1 MKKVNGHEI
10 IALFEQ
16 WSPKRFAEDWDPIGL
31 HIGQL
36 NRQVEKV
43 LVTLDVNEAVVDE
56 AIETGSNLIIAH
68 HPPIFSPMKTVW
80 TDTPQGR
87 LIEKCI
93 KHDISVYA
101 AHTNLDVAPGGVND
115 LLANQL
121 GLQDVEVMSP
131 TISDP
136 LYKLAVFCPVSH
148 AEQLRSVL
156 AQAGAG
162 AIGDYIGCSFTST
175 GTGRFIPSTGAKP
188 FIGEIG
194 KVEEVEEERIEVVL
208 PGPIRGKVIKAM
220 LAAHPYE
227 EPAYDFFVLDQR
239 TEEFG
244 LGRVGNLPE
253 KMELEQFAFFVK
265 EAFDVP
271 AVRVVGNSQKQI
283 RKVAV
288 LGGSGSKYIK
298 AAKRK
303 GADVF
308 VTGDMDFHSAQDA
321 ESIDL
326 AIVDPGHHVEKVMI
340 KGVAEY
346 MRHLAHE
353 KGYEVSFIQSEID
366 TEPFR
371 FIF

>member
-10 IALFEQ
+10 ISLFEQ
-16 WSPKRFAEDWDPIGL
+16 WSPKRYAEDWDPVGL

-36 NRQVEKV
+36 NREVKNV
-43 LVTLDVNEAVVDE
+43 LVTLDVNDAVVDE
-56 AIETGSNLIIAH
+56 AIDKQTNLIIAH
-68 HPPIFSPMKTVW
+68 HPPIFRPMKHIW

-101 AHTNLDVAPGGVND
+101 AHTNLDIAPGGVND
-115 LLANQL
+115 MLASRL
-121 GLQDVEVMSP
+121 ELQDLEVMEP

-136 LYKLAVFCPVSH
+136 LYKLAVFCPIDH
-148 AEQLRSVL
+148 ADELRAVL

-162 AIGDYIGCSFTST
+162 AIGDYNGCSFSSV
-175 GTGRFIPSTGAKP
+175 GTGRFTPSEGADP
-188 FIGEIG
+188 FIGEIDKG
-194 KVEEVEEERIEVVL
+194 EIVSEERIEVVL
-208 PGPIRGKVIKAM
+208 PGPLRNKVLKAM

-239 TEEFG
+239 TKEFG
-244 LGRVGNLPE
+244 LGRVGGLSE
-253 KMELEQFAFFVK
+253 SMSLEQFGHYVK
-265 EAFDVP
+265 DVLEVS
-271 AVRVVGNSQKQI
+271 AVRIVGNPQKQV

-288 LGGSGSKYIK
+288 LGGSGSKYIH

-308 VTGDMDFHSAQDA
+308 VSGDIDFHSAQDA
-321 ESIDL
+321 EVLDL

-340 KGVAEY
+340 EGVAHIMQKACE
-346 MRHLAHE
+346 E
-353 KGYEVSFIQSEID
+353 KGYAVTFIQSTVD
-366 TEPFR
+366 TEPFQ
-371 FIF
+371 FLM

>member
-1 MKKVNGHEI
+1 MKKVNGYEI
-10 IALFEQ
+10 ISLFEQ
-16 WSPKRFAEDWDPIGL
+16 WSPKRYAEDWDPVGL

-36 NRQVEKV
+36 NRPVEKV
-43 LVTLDVNEAVVDE
+43 IITLDVNETVVEE
-56 AIETGSNLIIAH
+56 AIEKGSNLIIAH
-68 HPPIFSPMKTVW
+68 HPPIFSPLKHIW

-115 LLANQL
+115 LLASRL
-121 GLQDVEVMSP
+121 GLADTEVMKP

-136 LYKLAVFCPVSH
+136 LYKLAVFCPVEH
-148 AEQLRSVL
+148 ADRLREVL
-156 AQAGAG
+156 ARSGAG
-162 AIGDYIGCSFTST
+162 ALGDYAGCSFTST
-175 GTGRFIPSTGAKP
+175 GIGRFTPSAGADP
-188 FIGEIG
+188 FIGEVG
-194 KVEEVEEERIEVVL
+194 KTEEVAEERIEVVL
-208 PGPIRGKVIKAM
+208 PGPLRSKVLTAM

-244 LGRVGNLPE
+244 LGRVGRLPE
-253 KMELEQFAFFVK
+253 AMELNEFARFVK
-265 EAFDVP
+265 KALDVP
-271 AVRVVGNSQKQI
+271 AVRIVGDSTKLV
-283 RKVAV
+283 RKIAV
-288 LGGSGSKYIK
+288 LGGSGSKYIS

-321 ESIDL
+321 ELMDL

-340 KGVAEY
+340 EGVARY
-346 MRHLAHE
+346 MKQACLE
-353 KGYEVSFIQSEID
+353 KGYDVSFIESEID

-371 FIF
+371 FI

>member
-1 MKKVNGHEI
+1 MKRVNGHEI
-10 IALFEQ
+10 LTLFEQ
-16 WSPKRFAEDWDPIGL
+16 WSPKRFAENWDPIGL

-36 NRQVEKV
+36 NRPIEKV
-43 LVTLDVNEAVVDE
+43 LITLDVNEAVVDE
-56 AIETGSNLIIAH
+56 AIEKGANLIIAH
-68 HPPIFSPMKTVW
+68 HPPIFSPLKHIW

-115 LLANQL
+115 LLASRL
-121 GLQDVEVMSP
+121 GLADIEVMEP

-136 LYKLAVFCPVSH
+136 LYKLAVFCPV
-148 AEQLRSVL
+148 EQADELRRVL
-156 AQAGAG
+156 AGSGAG
-162 AIGDYIGCSFTST
+162 AIGDYAGCSFTST
-175 GTGRFIPSTGAKP
+175 GTGRFTPSAGADP
-188 FIGEIG
+188 FIGEVG
-194 KVEEVEEERIEVVL
+194 KLEEVIEERIEVVL
-208 PGPIRGKVIKAM
+208 PGPLRSKVLKAM

-227 EPAYDFFVLDQR
+227 EPAYDFFILDQR

-244 LGRVGNLPE
+244 LGRVGKLPE
-253 KMELEQFAFFVK
+253 AMELKEFAQFVK
-265 EAFDVP
+265 KVLDVP
-271 AVRVVGNSQKQI
+271 AVRIVGDASKSV

-288 LGGSGSKYIK
+288 LGGSGSKYIR

-321 ESIDL
+321 ELMDL

-340 KGVAEY
+340 EGVARY
-346 MRHLAHE
+346 MEQACLK
-353 KGYEVSFIQSEID
+353 KGYDVSFIESQID

-371 FIF
+371 FV

>member
-10 IALFEQ
+10 IALFEK

-36 NRQVEKV
+36 NRQVDNV
-43 LVTLDVNEAVVDE
+43 LVTLDVNEAVVEE
-56 AIETGSNLIIAH
+56 AIAKGANLIIAH
-68 HPPIFSPMKTVW
+68 HPPIFSPMKTIW

-101 AHTNLDVAPGGVND
+101 AHTNLDVAPKGVND

-121 GLQDVEVMSP
+121 GLQDLEVMSP
-131 TISDP
+131 TVSDP

-148 AEQLRSVL
+148 ADELRSVL

-162 AIGDYIGCSFTST
+162 AIGDYVGCSFTST
-175 GTGRFIPSTGAKP
+175 GTGRFMPSTGANP

-194 KVEEVEEERIEVVL
+194 KMEEVTEERIEVVL
-208 PGPIRGKVIKAM
+208 PGPIRGKVLKAM

-244 LGRVGNLPE
+244 LGRVGNLP
-253 KMELEQFAFFVK
+253 KTMNLDQFAVHVK
-265 EAFDVP
+265 EAFNVA
-271 AVRVVGNSQKQI
+271 AVRVVGNPGKPVH
-283 RKVAV
+283 KVAV
-288 LGGSGSKYIK
+288 LGGSGSKYTK

-321 ESIDL
+321 ESMGL

-346 MRHLAHE
+346 MQHATKE
-353 KGYEVSFIQSEID
+353 KGYEVNFIQTEID
-366 TEPFR
+366 TNPFR
-371 FIF
+371 FI

>member
-1 MKKVNGHEI
+1 MKKVNGYEI
-10 IALFEQ
+10 ITLFEQ
-16 WSPKRFAEDWDPIGL
+16 WSPKRFAEDWDPVGL

-36 NRQVEKV
+36 NRLVEKV
-43 LVTLDVNEAVVDE
+43 TITLDVNEAVVDE
-56 AIETGSNLIIAH
+56 AIEKGANLIIAH
-68 HPPIFSPMKTVW
+68 HPPIFSPLKHIW

-115 LLANQL
+115 LLASCL
-121 GLQDVEVMSP
+121 GLENIGVMQP

-136 LYKLAVFCPVSH
+136 LYKLAVFCPVEH
-148 AEQLRSVL
+148 ADSLREVL
-156 AQAGAG
+156 ARSGAG
-162 AIGDYIGCSFTST
+162 AIGDYSGCSFTST
-175 GTGRFIPSTGAKP
+175 GTGRFTPTAGADP
-188 FIGEIG
+188 FIGEVG
-194 KVEEVEEERIEVVL
+194 KMEEVTEERIEVVL
-208 PGPIRGKVIKAM
+208 PGPIRSKVLQAM

-244 LGRVGNLPE
+244 LGRVGTLPE
-253 KMELEQFAFFVK
+253 PMELQEFAQLVK
-265 EAFDVP
+265 KALDVP
-271 AVRVVGNSQKQI
+271 ALRIVGDSGKLVRKI
-283 RKVAV
+283 AV
-288 LGGSGSKYIK
+288 LGGSGSKYIR

-321 ESIDL
+321 ELMDL

-340 KGVAEY
+340 EGVARY
-346 MRHLAHE
+346 MEQACRE
-353 KGYEVSFIQSEID
+353 KGYDVKIVKSEID
-366 TEPFR
+366 TEPFK
-371 FIF
+371 FI

>member
-10 IALFEQ
+10 ITLFEQ
-16 WSPKRFAEDWDPIGL
+16 WSPKRFAEDWDPVGL

-36 NRQVEKV
+36 NRSVEKV
-43 LVTLDVNEAVVDE
+43 LISLDVNEAVVDE
-56 AIETGSNLIIAH
+56 AIEKGANLIIAH
-68 HPPIFSPMKTVW
+68 HPPIFRPMKHIW

-115 LLANQL
+115 LLASRL
-121 GLQDVEVMSP
+121 CLKDLEVMEP

-136 LYKLAVFCPVSH
+136 LYKLAVFCPVEH
-148 AEQLRSVL
+148 ADELREVL
-156 AQAGAG
+156 ARSGAG
-162 AIGDYIGCSFTST
+162 AIGDYAGCSFTST
-175 GTGRFIPSTGAKP
+175 GTGRFTPTAGADP
-188 FIGEIG
+188 FIGKVG
-194 KVEEVEEERIEVVL
+194 KMEEVAEERIEVVL
-208 PGPIRGKVIKAM
+208 PGPLRSKVLKSM

-244 LGRVGNLPE
+244 LGRVG
-253 KMELEQFAFFVK
+253 KLEAAMKLGEFAEFVK
-265 EAFDVP
+265 KALDVP
-271 AVRVVGNSQKQI
+271 ALRIVGDSSKMI
-283 RKVAV
+283 RKIAV

-308 VTGDMDFHSAQDA
+308 ITGDMDFHSAQEA
-321 ESIDL
+321 ELMDL

-340 KGVAEY
+340 KGVA
-346 MRHLAHE
+346 RHMEQACKV
-353 KGYEVSFIQSEID
+353 KGYDVLFIESEID

-371 FIF
+371 FI

>member
-10 IALFEQ
+10 ITLFEQ

-36 NRQVEKV
+36 NRPVEKV
-43 LVTLDVNEAVVDE
+43 LVTLDVNEMVIDE
-56 AIETGSNLIIAH
+56 AIEAGVNLIIAH
-68 HPPIFSPMKTVW
+68 HPPIFRPMKHIW

-115 LLANQL
+115 LLVDKLNL
-121 GLQDVEVMSP
+121 KEVQVMAPS
-131 TISDP
+131 ISDP
-136 LYKLAVFCPVSH
+136 LYKLAVFCPVEH
-148 AEQLRSVL
+148 AENLRTVL
-156 AQAGAG
+156 AHAGAG
-162 AIGDYIGCSFTST
+162 TLGDYVGCSFSSI
-175 GTGRFIPSTGAKP
+175 GIGRFTPAEGANP
-188 FIGEIG
+188 FIGQVG
-194 KVEEVEEERIEVVL
+194 KEEAVSEERIEVVL
-208 PGPIRGKVIKAM
+208 PGPMRSKVVKAM

-227 EPAYDFFVLDQR
+227 EPAYDFFMLDQR

-244 LGRVGNLPE
+244 LGRVGKLDKE
-253 KMELEQFAFFVK
+253 MSLEEFARYVK
-265 EAFDVP
+265 SAFDVP
-271 AVRVVGNSQKQI
+271 AVRVVGNFNKSV
-283 RKVAV
+283 RKVAI
-288 LGGSGSKYIK
+288 LGGSGSKYIRD
-298 AAKRK
+298 AKRT

-321 ESIDL
+321 ELLDL

-340 KGVAEY
+340 EGVAKKMED
-346 MRHLAHE
+346 LCAE
-353 KGYEVSFIQSEID
+353 KGYEITFIRSVVD

-371 FIF
+371 FIM

>member
-1 MKKVNGHEI
+1 MKRANGYEI
-10 IALFEQ
+10 ITLFEQ
-16 WSPKRFAEDWDPIGL
+16 WSPKRFAEDWDPVGL

-36 NRQVEKV
+36 NRPVDKV
-43 LVTLDVNEAVVDE
+43 LITLDVNEAVVDE
-56 AIETGSNLIIAH
+56 AIEKGANLIIAH
-68 HPPIFSPMKTVW
+68 HPPIFRPMKHIW

-87 LIEKCI
+87 LVEKCI

-115 LLANQL
+115 LLASRLKLENI
-121 GLQDVEVMSP
+121 EVMEP

-136 LYKLAVFCPVSH
+136 LYKLAVFCPVEH
-148 AEQLRSVL
+148 ADELRGVL
-156 AQAGAG
+156 ARSGAG
-162 AIGDYIGCSFTST
+162 AIGDYAGCSFSST
-175 GTGRFIPSTGAKP
+175 GTGRFTPSAGADP
-188 FIGEIG
+188 FIGKIG
-194 KVEEVEEERIEVVL
+194 KMEEVTEERIEVVL
-208 PGPIRGKVIKAM
+208 PGPLRAKVLKAM

-244 LGRVGNLPE
+244 LGRVGTLQE
-253 KMELEQFAFFVK
+253 AMDLKEFAQFIKGVL
-265 EAFDVP
+265 DVP
-271 AVRVVGNSQKQI
+271 AVRIVGDSSKLV

-288 LGGSGSKYIK
+288 LGGSGSKYIR

-308 VTGDMDFHSAQDA
+308 VTGDMDFHSAQEA
-321 ESIDL
+321 ELMDL

-340 KGVAEY
+340 EGVACHMEQAC
-346 MRHLAHE
+346 ME
-353 KGYEVSFIQSEID
+353 KGYEVSFIKSEIN

-371 FIF
+371 FI

>member
-10 IALFEQ
+10 ITLFEQ

-36 NRQVEKV
+36 NRPVNKV
-43 LVTLDVNEAVVDE
+43 MITLDVNEAVVDE
-56 AIETGSNLIIAH
+56 AIANGANLIIAH
-68 HPPIFSPMKTVW
+68 HPPIFSPLKHIW

-115 LLANQL
+115 LLASRL
-121 GLQDVEVMSP
+121 GLEDIEVMEP

-136 LYKLAVFCPVSH
+136 LYKLAVFCPVDQ
-148 AEQLRSVL
+148 ADELREVL
-156 AQAGAG
+156 ARSGAG
-162 AIGDYIGCSFTST
+162 AIGDYAGCSFTST
-175 GTGRFIPSTGAKP
+175 GTGRFTPSAGADP
-188 FIGEIG
+188 FIGKVG
-194 KVEEVEEERIEVVL
+194 KMEEVEEERIEVVL
-208 PGPIRGKVIKAM
+208 PGPLRSKVLKAM

-244 LGRVGNLPE
+244 LGRVGKLPE
-253 KMELEQFAFFVK
+253 AMELSEFAQFVK
-265 EAFDVP
+265 KALDVP
-271 AVRVVGNSQKQI
+271 AARIVGDVSKSV
-283 RKVAV
+283 RKVAI
-288 LGGSGSKYIK
+288 LGGSGSKYIR

-321 ESIDL
+321 ELMEL

-340 KGVAEY
+340 EGVARY
-346 MRHLAHE
+346 MEQACTE
-353 KGYEVSFIQSEID
+353 KGYDVTFIESRVN

-371 FIF
+371 FI

>member
-10 IALFEQ
+10 ISLFEQ

-36 NRQVEKV
+36 NRQVKKV
-43 LVTLDVNEAVVDE
+43 LITLDVNEAVIDE
-56 AIETGSNLIIAH
+56 AINTGVNLIIAH
-68 HPPIFSPMKTVW
+68 HPPIFRPMKHIW

-93 KHDISVYA
+93 KNDIAVYA

-115 LLANQL
+115 LLADQL
-121 GLQDVEVMSP
+121 DLQDVQVMEP
-131 TISDP
+131 TLSDP
-136 LYKLAVFCPVSH
+136 LYKLAVFCPEDH
-148 AEQLRSVL
+148 AEDLRAVL

-162 AIGDYIGCSFTST
+162 AIGDYVGCSFSST
-175 GTGRFIPSTGAKP
+175 GTGRFTPAEGADP
-188 FIGEIG
+188 FIGQVG
-194 KVEEVEEERIEVVL
+194 KGEAVSEERIEVIL
-208 PGPIRGKVIKAM
+208 PGPMRAKVLKAM
-220 LAAHPYE
+220 LAGHPYE

-239 TEEFG
+239 TEEYG
-244 LGRVGNLPE
+244 LGRIGKLE
-253 KMELEQFAFFVK
+253 KVMSLEEFALSVK
-265 EAFDVP
+265 KAFDVP
-271 AVRVVGNSQKQI
+271 AVRVVGDLKKQV

-288 LGGSGSKYIK
+288 LGGSGSKYIR

-321 ESIDL
+321 ELMDL
-326 AIVDPGHHVEKVMI
+326 GIIDPGHHVEKVMI
-340 KGVAEY
+340 EGVADKMEA
-346 MRHLAHE
+346 MCAA
-353 KGYEVSFIQSEID
+353 KGYDVQFIRSAID

-371 FIF
+371 FIM

>member
-10 IALFEQ
+10 ITLFEH
-16 WSPKRFAEDWDPIGL
+16 WAPKRFAEDWDPVGL

-36 NRQVEKV
+36 NRTVDRV
-43 LVTLDVNEAVVDE
+43 IITLDVNEAVVDE
-56 AIETGSNLIIAH
+56 AIEKGANLIIAH
-68 HPPIFSPMKTVW
+68 HPPIFSPMKHIW

-93 KHDISVYA
+93 KNDISVYA

-115 LLANQL
+115 LLASRL
-121 GLQDVEVMSP
+121 GLEDIEVMEP

-136 LYKLAVFCPVSH
+136 LYKLAVFCPVEH
-148 AEQLRSVL
+148 ADKLREVL
-156 AQAGAG
+156 ALSGAG
-162 AIGDYIGCSFTST
+162 AIGDYAGCSFTST
-175 GTGRFIPSTGAKP
+175 GVGRFTPAAGADP
-188 FIGEIG
+188 FIGEVG
-194 KVEEVEEERIEVVL
+194 QTEEVAEERIEVVL
-208 PGPIRGKVIKAM
+208 PGPLRSKVLKAM

-239 TEEFG
+239 TQEFG
-244 LGRVGNLPE
+244 LGRVGKLPE
-253 KMELEQFAFFVK
+253 TMALNEFAKFVK
-265 EAFDVP
+265 EALDVP
-271 AVRVVGNSQKQI
+271 TVRIVGDLSKPI
-283 RKVAV
+283 RKIAV
-288 LGGSGSKYIK
+288 LGGSGSKYIR

-321 ESIDL
+321 ELIDL

-340 KGVAEY
+340 EGVAKHMEQAC
-346 MRHLAHE
+346 RE
-353 KGYEVSFIQSEID
+353 KGYDVSFIKSEVD

-371 FIF
+371 FV

>member
-10 IALFEQ
+10 ITVFEQ
-16 WSPKRFAEDWDPIGL
+16 WSPKRFAENWDPIGL

-36 NRQVEKV
+36 NRPVEKV
-43 LVTLDVNEAVVDE
+43 IVTLDVNEAVVDE
-56 AIETGSNLIIAH
+56 AIEEGANLIIAH
-68 HPPIFSPMKTVW
+68 HPPIFSPLKHIW

-115 LLANQL
+115 LLASRL
-121 GLQDVEVMSP
+121 GLADIEVMEP

-136 LYKLAVFCPVSH
+136 LYKLAVFCPV
-148 AEQLRSVL
+148 EQADELREVL
-156 AQAGAG
+156 ARSGAG
-162 AIGDYIGCSFTST
+162 AIGDYAGCSFTST
-175 GTGRFIPSTGAKP
+175 GTGRFTPSVGADP
-188 FIGEIG
+188 FIGEVG
-194 KVEEVEEERIEVVL
+194 KMEKVKEERIEVVL
-208 PGPIRGKVIKAM
+208 PGPLRSKVLKAM

-244 LGRVGNLPE
+244 LGRVGKLPE
-253 KMELEQFAFFVK
+253 AMELKEFAEFVK
-265 EAFDVP
+265 KALDVP
-271 AVRVVGNSQKQI
+271 AVRIVGDVSKPV
-283 RKVAV
+283 RKIAV
-288 LGGSGSKYIK
+288 LGGSGSKYIR

-321 ESIDL
+321 ELMDL

-340 KGVAEY
+340 EGVARY
-346 MRHLAHE
+346 MEQACLK
-353 KGYEVSFIQSEID
+353 KGYAVTFIESQID

-371 FIF
+371 FV

>member
-1 MKKVNGHEI
+1 MKKVNGYEVI
-10 IALFEQ
+10 NLFEQ
-16 WSPKRFAEDWDPIGL
+16 WSPKRFAEDWDPVGL

-36 NRQVEKV
+36 NRLVEKV
-43 LVTLDVNEAVVDE
+43 IITLDVNEAVVDE
-56 AIETGSNLIIAH
+56 AIEKGANLIIAH
-68 HPPIFSPMKTVW
+68 HPPIFRPMKHIW

-115 LLANQL
+115 LLASRL
-121 GLQDVEVMSP
+121 GLENIEVMEP

-136 LYKLAVFCPVSH
+136 LYKLAVFCPVEH
-148 AEQLRSVL
+148 ADQLREVL
-156 AQAGAG
+156 ARSGAG
-162 AIGDYIGCSFTST
+162 AIGEYAGCSFTST
-175 GTGRFIPSTGAKP
+175 GIGRFTPSAGADP
-188 FIGEIG
+188 FIGEVG
-194 KVEEVEEERIEVVL
+194 KMEEVAEERIEVVL
-208 PGPIRGKVIKAM
+208 PGPLRSKVLKSM

-239 TEEFG
+239 TEEYG
-244 LGRVGNLPE
+244 LGRVGDL
-253 KMELEQFAFFVK
+253 KDAMELKEFAQFVK
-265 EAFDVP
+265 KALDVP
-271 AVRVVGNSQKQI
+271 AVRIVGDPSKPV
-283 RKVAV
+283 RKIAV

-308 VTGDMDFHSAQDA
+308 VTGDMDFHTAQEA
-321 ESIDL
+321 ELMNL

-340 KGVAEY
+340 EGVATY
-346 MRHLAHE
+346 MAKVCHE
-353 KGYEVSFIQSEID
+353 KRYDVSIIESEID

-371 FIF
+371 FI

>member
-10 IALFEQ
+10 ISLFEK
-16 WSPKRFAEDWDPIGL
+16 WSPKRFAEDWDPVGL

-36 NRQVEKV
+36 NRKVEKV
-43 LVTLDVNEAVVDE
+43 LITLDVNEKVVDE
-56 AIETGSNLIIAH
+56 AIDKGANLIIAH
-68 HPPIFSPMKTVW
+68 HPPIFRAMKNIW

-93 KHDISVYA
+93 KNDIAVYA

-115 LLANQL
+115 LLASRL
-121 GLQDVEVMSP
+121 ELADLEVMSP

-136 LYKLAVFCPVSH
+136 LYKLAVFCPV
-148 AEQLRSVL
+148 EQADELRAAL
-156 AQAGAG
+156 AKAGAG
-162 AIGDYIGCSFTST
+162 AIGDYIGCSFTSA
-175 GTGRFIPSTGAKP
+175 GTGRFIPTEGADP

-194 KVEEVEEERIEVVL
+194 IGETVAEERIEVVL
-208 PGPIRGKVIKAM
+208 PGPIRSKVLKAM

-239 TEEFG
+239 TKEFG
-244 LGRVGNLPE
+244 LGRVGQLAE
-253 KMELEQFAFFVK
+253 AMDLERFAQYVK
-265 EAFDVP
+265 RVLDVP
-271 AVRVVGNSQKQI
+271 AVRIVGDLKKPVK
-283 RKVAV
+283 KVAV
-288 LGGSGSKYIK
+288 LGGSGSKYIQ

-321 ESIDL
+321 ELLDL

-340 KGVAEY
+340 EGVAKY
-346 MRHLAHE
+346 MQHASQE
-353 KGYEVSFIQSEID
+353 KGFDVLFIQSEVN

>member
-10 IALFEQ
+10 INLFEQ
-16 WSPKRFAEDWDPIGL
+16 WSPKRFAEDWDPVGL

-43 LVTLDVNEAVVDE
+43 IITLDVNESVVNE
-56 AIETGSNLIIAH
+56 AIDKGANLIIAH
-68 HPPIFSPMKTVW
+68 HPPIFRPMKHIW

-115 LLANQL
+115 LLASRL
-121 GLQDVEVMSP
+121 GLQNTEVMEP

-136 LYKLAVFCPVSH
+136 LYKLAVFCPIEH
-148 AEQLRSVL
+148 ADNLREVL
-156 AQAGAG
+156 ARAGAG
-162 AIGDYIGCSFTST
+162 AIGDYTGCSFTST
-175 GTGRFIPSTGAKP
+175 GIGRFTPTTGADP
-188 FIGEIG
+188 FIGEVG
-194 KVEEVEEERIEVVL
+194 KMEEVAEERIEVVL
-208 PGPIRGKVIKAM
+208 PGPLRSKVLKSM

-244 LGRVGNLPE
+244 LGRVGTLPAS
-253 KMELEQFAFFVK
+253 MELKEFAEFVK
-265 EAFDVP
+265 DALDVP
-271 AVRVVGNSQKQI
+271 AVRIVGDFSKPVQ
-283 RKVAV
+283 KVAV
-288 LGGSGSKYIK
+288 LGGSGSKYLK
-298 AAKRK
+298 AAKRS

-321 ESIDL
+321 ELMDL

-340 KGVAEY
+340 EGVAQY
-346 MRHLAHE
+346 MEQACRE
-353 KGYEVSFIQSEID
+353 KGYAVSFIESEIN

-371 FIF
+371 FV

>member
-1 MKKVNGHEI
+1 LKKANGYEI
-10 IALFEQ
+10 INLFEQ
-16 WSPKRFAEDWDPIGL
+16 WSPKRFAEDWDPVGL

-43 LVTLDVNEAVVDE
+43 LISLDVNEAVVDE
-56 AIETGSNLIIAH
+56 AIKKGANLIIAH
-68 HPPIFSPMKTVW
+68 HPPIFRPMKHIW

-87 LIEKCI
+87 LVEKCI

-115 LLANQL
+115 LLASRI
-121 GLQDVEVMSP
+121 GLENIEVMEP

-136 LYKLAVFCPVSH
+136 LYKLAVFCPVEH
-148 AEQLRSVL
+148 ADELREVL
-156 AQAGAG
+156 ARSGAG
-162 AIGDYIGCSFTST
+162 AIGDYSGCSFTST
-175 GTGRFIPSTGAKP
+175 GTGRFTPSTGANP

-194 KVEEVEEERIEVVL
+194 KMEEVAEERIEVVL
-208 PGPIRGKVIKAM
+208 PGPLRSKVLKAM
-220 LAAHPYE
+220 LAKHPYE

-239 TEEFG
+239 TKEFG
-244 LGRVGNLPE
+244 LGRVGTLHE
-253 KMELEQFAFFVK
+253 AMELKDFAQFIKGAL
-265 EAFDVP
+265 DVP
-271 AVRVVGNSQKQI
+271 TVRIVGDSSKLV

-288 LGGSGSKYIK
+288 LGGSGSKYIR

-308 VTGDMDFHSAQDA
+308 VTGDMDFHSAQEA
-321 ESIDL
+321 ELMDL

-340 KGVAEY
+340 EGVA
-346 MRHLAHE
+346 RHMKQSCME
-353 KGYEVSFIQSEID
+353 KGYEVSFIESEID

-371 FIF
+371 FV